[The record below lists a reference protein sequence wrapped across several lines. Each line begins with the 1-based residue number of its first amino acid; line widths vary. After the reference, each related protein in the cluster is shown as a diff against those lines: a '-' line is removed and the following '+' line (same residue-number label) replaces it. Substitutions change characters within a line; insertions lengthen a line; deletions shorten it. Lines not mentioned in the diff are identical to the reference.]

1 MRAVVL
7 VGILSTGLSSAA
19 CGFGSEAAFIDAS
32 TLTDCLDEIPV
43 CNTTG
48 GCRMVEE
55 ESHLEG
61 SFPGQRTFIVP
72 TEGEATI
79 RVKLYWRERLGPGSD
94 TEIVWFEPSCV
105 DDFNFESQG
114 ADIFRDSNDQGIFQ
128 KEQKVFRAGD
138 HLIEIRSDA
147 VAKYILRTE
156 VLTKSEIEQE
166 EAAKGGLF

>member
-1 MRAVVL
+1 MRALFPLAAVVGAL
-7 VGILSTGLSSAA
+7 ASTA
-19 CGFGSEAAFIDAS
+19 CGFGSEAAFVDTA

-55 ESHLEG
+55 ESYLEG
-61 SFPGQRTFIVP
+61 RFPGQRTFIVP

-79 RVKLYWRERLGPGSD
+79 RVKIFWRTRLGPGSD
-94 TEIVWFEPSCV
+94 TEIVWFEPACV

-114 ADIFRDSNDQGIFQ
+114 ADIFRDTNDQGIFQ
-128 KEQKVFRAGD
+128 KDQKVFRAGD
-138 HLIEIRSDA
+138 HLIEVRSDA
-147 VAKYILRTE
+147 VAEYLMKTE
-156 VLTKSEIEQE
+156 VLTTSEIEQE